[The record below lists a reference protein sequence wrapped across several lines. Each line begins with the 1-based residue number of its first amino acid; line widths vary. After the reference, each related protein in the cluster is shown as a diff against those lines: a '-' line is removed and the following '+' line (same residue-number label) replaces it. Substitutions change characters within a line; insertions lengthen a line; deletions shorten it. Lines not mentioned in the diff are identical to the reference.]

1 MDLATA
7 GPADFEALVGTTFRS
22 ATADGERV
30 DLTLIAIERGP
41 DDPDARP
48 FRLLF
53 RGSSTTTATG
63 DRLAV
68 QRRRSR
74 TSTCSS
80 CPRSPTPKDPSTSPC
95 SAERQPGSWVAAP

>member
-7 GPADFEALVGTTFRS
+7 GPADFDVLVGTTFRS

-53 RGSSTTTATG
+53 RGSST
-63 DRLAV
+63 RLPQGIV
-68 QRRRSR
+68 SL
-74 TSTCSS
+74 SS
-80 CPRSPTPKDPSTSPC
+80 
-95 SAERQPGSWVAAP
+95 GAAPDLDLFLVPALPDAEGPLYVAVFG